1 MLVTVITVCRNS
13 AATIRDTLDSLL
25 AQTYPNIEY
34 LLIDG
39 CSTDGTLK
47 LLHSYK
53 EAFQRKGYAYRIL
66 SEPDQ
71 GIYDAMNKG
80 LALAS
85 GELIG
90 IINSD
95 DWYEPQAVQTAAE
108 EYLREPYDIFYGNLN
123 LVRGD
128 GSIIVKRSR
137 LDRFPSSRHWNHP
150 TTFIPARVYREMGG
164 YRCQSLYD
172 DFDLVLRLRRNKMRV
187 RISHQI
193 LANFRTGGVS
203 TGKSLK
209 QWAHRIR
216 ARYRCYRNNG
226 YGRLYFLECAAM
238 ETAKVILS

>member
-39 CSTDGTLK
+39 CSTDGTPEI
-47 LLHSYK
+47 LHSYK

-66 SEPDQ
+66 SEPDR

-108 EYLREPYDIFYGNLN
+108 EYLRESYDIFYGNLN
-123 LVRGD
+123 LVRSD
-128 GSIIVKRSR
+128 GSVIVKRSR

-164 YRCQSLYD
+164 YRCRSLYD
-172 DFDLVLRLRRNKMRV
+172 DFDLMLRLRRKKLRV

-216 ARYRCYRNNG
+216 ARYRCYRDNG

-238 ETAKVILS
+238 ETAKLILS

>member
-13 AATIRDTLDSLL
+13 AATIRDTLEAMLK
-25 AQTYPNIEY
+25 QTYPQVEY
-34 LLIDG
+34 LIIDG
-39 CSTDGTLK
+39 CSSDGTLEI
-47 LLHSYK
+47 LHGYK
-53 EAFQRKGYAYRIL
+53 EAFRGKGYSYRIL
-66 SEPDQ
+66 SEPDR

-80 LALAS
+80 VALAS

-95 DWYEPQAVQTAAE
+95 DWYEPDAIKTAAE

-128 GSIIVKRSR
+128 GSVLVKRSR

-150 TTFIPARVYREMGG
+150 TTFIPARVYRQLGG
-164 YRCQSLYD
+164 YRCHTLYD
-172 DFDLVLRLRRNKMRV
+172 DFDLMLRLRRKGARV
-187 RISHQI
+187 RISSRI

-203 TGKSLK
+203 TGKSLRH
-209 QWAHRIR
+209 WLHRIG

-226 YGRLYFLECAAM
+226 YSRLYFLECAAM
-238 ETAKVILS
+238 ETAKLIMS

>member
-13 AATIRDTLDSLL
+13 ATTIRDTLDSLL

-39 CSTDGTLK
+39 CSTDGTLEI
-47 LLHSYK
+47 LHSYK
-53 EAFQRKGYAYRIL
+53 EAFRRKGYAYRIL
-66 SEPDQ
+66 SEPDR

-80 LALAS
+80 LALAT

-95 DWYEPQAVQTAAE
+95 DWYESAAVQTAAE

-123 LVRGD
+123 LVRSD
-128 GSIIVKRSR
+128 GSVMVKRSR

-150 TTFIPARVYREMGG
+150 TTFIPARIYREMGG
-164 YRCQSLYD
+164 YRCRTLYD
-172 DFDLVLRLRRNKMRV
+172 DFDLMLRIRRKKMRV
-187 RISHQI
+187 RISHRI
-193 LANFRTGGVS
+193 LANFRTGGIS
-203 TGKSLK
+203 TGKSLG

-216 ARYRCYRNNG
+216 ARYRCYRDNG
-226 YGRLYFLECAAM
+226 YCPLYFLECAAM
-238 ETAKVILS
+238 ETAKLILS

>member
-108 EYLREPYDIFYGNLN
+108 EYLRERYDIFYGNLN

-172 DFDLVLRLRRNKMRV
+172 DFDLMLRLRRNKMRV

>member
-123 LVRGD
+123 LVCGD

-137 LDRFPSSRHWNHP
+137 LDRCPSSRHWNHP

-172 DFDLVLRLRRNKMRV
+172 DFDLMLRLRRKKLRV

-216 ARYRCYRNNG
+216 ARYRCYRDNG

-238 ETAKVILS
+238 ETAKLILS

>member
-25 AQTYPNIEY
+25 AQSYPHIEY

-39 CSTDGTLK
+39 CSSDGTLEI
-47 LLHSYK
+47 LHSYK

-66 SEPDQ
+66 SEPDR

-80 LALAS
+80 LALAT

-95 DWYEPQAVQTAAE
+95 DWYEPQAVQTAVE
-108 EYLREPYDIFYGNLN
+108 EYRRQAYDIFYGALN
-123 LVRGD
+123 LVRCD
-128 GSIIVKRSR
+128 GSVLVKRSR

-150 TTFIPARVYREMGG
+150 TTFIPARVYRQFGG
-164 YRCQSLYD
+164 YRCRTLYD
-172 DFDLVLRLRRNKMRV
+172 DFDLMLRLRRKKTRV
-187 RISHQI
+187 RICDKI

-203 TGKSLK
+203 TGKSLR
-209 QWAHRIR
+209 QWRHRIG
-216 ARYRCYRNNG
+216 ARYRCYRDNG
-226 YGRLYFLECAAM
+226 YSPLYFLECAAM
-238 ETAKVILS
+238 ETAKLILS